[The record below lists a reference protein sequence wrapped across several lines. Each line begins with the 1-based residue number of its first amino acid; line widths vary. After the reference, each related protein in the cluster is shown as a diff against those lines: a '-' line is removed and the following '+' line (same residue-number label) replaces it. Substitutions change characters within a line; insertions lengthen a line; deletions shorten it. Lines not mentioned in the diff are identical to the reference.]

1 MQLKKLLMI
10 ITFFIF
16 ASSVH
21 ATAIERPSLDGKFWE
36 NISKPERA
44 IYVLGVLEGINY
56 GHWDV
61 WIDLAQEAKDHPPKG
76 VSHDVMEKWAI
87 DFGGKNFNNKKTP
100 SSMTPNQVASGITQM
115 YMDYRNQQIPIV
127 SIVDVV
133 IQSIK
138 GSSKEEIENRL
149 IEMRKDVASEK
160 TE

>member
-1 MQLKKLLMI
+1 MEKNMYLKKLLI
-10 ITFFIF
+10 IVTFFIY
-16 ASSVH
+16 ASAVD
-21 ATAIERPSLDGKFWE
+21 AIAIERPSTDGNFWKKMP
-36 NISKPERA
+36 KPERV
-44 IYVLGVLEGINY
+44 IYVLGILEGINY

-61 WIDLAQEAKDHPPKG
+61 WIDLVQEAKDYPPKG

-87 DFGGKNFNNKKTP
+87 DFSGKSLNNEITP
-100 SSMTPNQVASGITQM
+100 PSMTPNQVVSGITQM

-149 IEMRKDVASEK
+149 IEMRKS
-160 TE
+160 